1 MAFPRNIKD
10 IMIFNAGNAYVGEA
24 MAFTPPKLVRKL
36 EEHRSGGMDRPVKLD
51 MGGEALECEIV
62 TASPMRDLYE
72 QYGGTISGQMLRL
85 VGTYQNDEQ
94 GTIDTV
100 EHVVRG
106 RTEELDPGEQK
117 PGEKTEQKTKLAL
130 SYYKMLWN
138 GETVVESD
146 PINMVEI
153 VNGVDLLA
161 ARRAA
166 LGL

>member
-36 EEHRSGGMDRPVKLD
+36 EEHRAGGMDRPVKLD

-62 TASPMRDLYE
+62 TASPMRDLYA

-85 VGTYQNDEQ
+85 MGTYQNDET
-94 GTIDTV
+94 GGLDTV

-117 PGEKTEQKTKLAL
+117 MGEKTEMKTKLAL

-138 GETVVESD
+138 GQTLIEID
-146 PINMVEI
+146 PINMVEF
-153 VNGVDLLA
+153 VNGVDMLA
-161 ARRAA
+161 QRRNA
-166 LGL
+166 LGI

>member
-1 MAFPRNIKD
+1 MAFPRNLKD
-10 IMIFNAGNAYVGEA
+10 IMIFNDGNAYVGDA

-36 EEHRSGGMDRPVKLD
+36 EEHRAGGMDRPVKID

-62 TASPMRDLYE
+62 TASPMRDLYA
-72 QYGGTISGQMLRL
+72 QYGGKISGQMLRL
-85 VGTYQNDEQ
+85 MGTYQNDEQ

-138 GETVVESD
+138 GETLIEID
-146 PINMVEI
+146 IINMIEI
-153 VNGVDLLA
+153 VNGVDQLEQ
-161 ARRAA
+161 RRNA
-166 LGL
+166 LGI